1 MPETMTYTVEE
12 NGERLDSFI
21 SSVTGGTRS
30 NAKIA
35 IERGDVLLNGSVP
48 KKSGVTLK
56 RGDLVEITLSPL
68 REMSIDPEDIDFEI
82 VYEDEYLAVINKP
95 QGLVVHPCESTPS
108 GTLVNGLVKR
118 LTSLSGINGVMRPG
132 IVHRL
137 DKDTGG
143 LLVVAKSDVAHI
155 SLQEQIKDKTA
166 IRKYVAL
173 VDGKLPRESGEII
186 ANVDRM
192 KKNRK
197 LMTVVKEGGR
207 YAETHYNVIAEYG
220 AYSLVAYELK
230 TGRTHQIRV
239 HSKYIGHPIVGDEPY
254 GGSTKL
260 YNKGQLLYAYSLSF
274 THPITDE
281 KLTFKVN
288 LPDYFYEILLKLDK
302 DLQYT
307 IDKLLD

>member
-1 MPETMTYTVEE
+1 MPETTMHTVEE
-12 NGERLDSFI
+12 SGERLDSFI

-35 IERGDVLLNGSVP
+35 IERGDILLNGSVP

-68 REMSIDPEDIDFEI
+68 KEMSIAPEDIDFEI

-95 QGLVVHPCESTPS
+95 QGLVVHPCESTPN

-143 LLVVAKSDVAHI
+143 LLVVAKNDIAHI

-166 IRKYVAL
+166 IRKYIAL
-173 VDGKLPRESGEII
+173 VDGKLPRESGEIV
-186 ANVDRM
+186 ANIDRM

-207 YAETHYNVIAEYG
+207 YAETHYKVIAEYG

-260 YNKGQLLYAYSLSF
+260 YNNGQLLFAYSLSF
-274 THPITDE
+274 LHPITD
-281 KLTFKVN
+281 KRLTFTVN
-288 LPDYFYEILLKLDK
+288 LPEYFYELLLKLDK
-302 DLQYT
+302 NLQYT
-307 IDKLLD
+307 IDKLLV

>member
-1 MPETMTYTVEE
+1 MPESMCYTVEKA
-12 NGERLDSFI
+12 GERLDSFV

-35 IERGDVLLNGSVP
+35 IERGDVLLNGVLP

-56 RGDLVEITLSPL
+56 SGDIVNITLSPL
-68 REMSIDPEDIDFEI
+68 RELSISPEEIDFEI

-118 LTSLSGINGVMRPG
+118 LTSLSGINGVLRPG

-143 LLVVAKSDVAHI
+143 LLVVAKNDAAHI

-166 IRKYVAL
+166 VRKYVAL
-173 VDGKLPRESGEII
+173 IDGKLPRESGEII
-186 ANVDRM
+186 ANIDRM
-192 KKNRK
+192 QKNRK

-207 YAETHYNVIAEYG
+207 YAETHYKVIAEYG
-220 AYSLVAYELK
+220 AHSLVEYELK

-260 YNKGQLLYAYSLSF
+260 YNKGQLLFAYSLSF
-274 THPITDE
+274 IHPINN
-281 KLTFKVN
+281 KILTFTVN

-302 DLQYT
+302 NLQYT
-307 IDKLLD
+307 IDKLFG

>member
-1 MPETMTYTVEE
+1 MPETTRYTVDEG
-12 NGERLDSFI
+12 GERLDSYV
-21 SSVTGGTRS
+21 STLTGGTRS

-35 IERGDVLLNGSVP
+35 IERGDVLLNGSIP
-48 KKSGVTLK
+48 KKSGITLK
-56 RGDLVEITLSPL
+56 RGDIIDITQSPP
-68 REMSIDPEDIDFEI
+68 REMSINPEDIDFDI

-95 QGLVVHPCESTPS
+95 QGIVVHPCESTPD

-143 LLVVAKSDVAHI
+143 LLVVAKNDIAHL

-173 VDGKLPRESGEII
+173 VDGKMPKEYGEII
-186 ANVDRM
+186 ANIDRM

-207 YAETHYNVIAEYG
+207 YAETHYKVVAEYG

-239 HSKYIGHPIVGDEPY
+239 HSKFLGHPIVGDEPY

-260 YNKGQLLYAYSLSF
+260 YNKGQLLFAYCLSF
-274 THPITDE
+274 NHPINGE
-281 KLTFKVN
+281 KLTFTVN
-288 LPDYFYEILLKLDK
+288 LPEYFYDILQKLDK
-302 DLQYT
+302 NLQYT

>member
-1 MPETMTYTVEE
+1 MPESMCYTVEE
-12 NGERLDSFI
+12 AGERLDSFV

-35 IERGDVLLNGSVP
+35 IERGDVLINGILP

-56 RGDLVEITLSPL
+56 RGDIVNITISPL
-68 REMSIDPEDIDFEI
+68 REMSISPEEIDFEI

-143 LLVVAKSDVAHI
+143 LLVVAKNDVAHI
-155 SLQEQIKDKTA
+155 SLQEQIREKTA
-166 IRKYVAL
+166 VRKYVAL
-173 VDGKLPRESGEII
+173 IDGKLPKESGEII
-186 ANVDRM
+186 ANIDRM
-192 KKNRK
+192 KKDRK

-207 YAETHYNVIAEYG
+207 YAETHYKVIAEYG
-220 AYSLVAYELK
+220 AYSLVEYELK

-260 YNKGQLLYAYSLSF
+260 YNNGQLLFAYSLSF
-274 THPITDE
+274 IHPINNK
-281 KLTFKVN
+281 KLTFTVN

-302 DLQYT
+302 NLQYT
-307 IDKLLD
+307 IDKLLG

>member
-1 MPETMTYTVEE
+1 
-12 NGERLDSFI
+12 
-21 SSVTGGTRS
+21 
-30 NAKIA
+30 
-35 IERGDVLLNGSVP
+35 
-48 KKSGVTLK
+48 
-56 RGDLVEITLSPL
+56 
-68 REMSIDPEDIDFEI
+68 MSISPEDIDFDI

-95 QGLVVHPCESTPS
+95 QGLVVHPCKSTPD

-143 LLVVAKSDVAHI
+143 LLVVAKNDVAHL

-173 VDGKLPRESGEII
+173 VDGKMPKEYDEII
-186 ANVDRM
+186 TNIDRM

-197 LMTVVKEGGR
+197 LMTVVKDGGR
-207 YAETHYNVIAEYG
+207 YAETHYKVIAEYG

-239 HSKYIGHPIVGDEPY
+239 HSKYLGHPIVGDEAY

-260 YNKGQLLYAYSLSF
+260 YNNGQLLFAYSLSF
-274 THPITDE
+274 MHPINRE
-281 KLTFKVN
+281 KLTFTVN
-288 LPDYFYEILLKLDK
+288 LPEYFYDILQKLDK
-302 DLQYT
+302 NLQYT
-307 IDKLLD
+307 VDKLLE

>member
-1 MPETMTYTVEE
+1 MPETMCYTVEE
-12 NGERLDSFI
+12 AGERLDSFV

-35 IERGDVLLNGSVP
+35 IERGDVLLNGTLP

-56 RGDLVEITLSPL
+56 HGDIVNITISPL
-68 REMSIDPEDIDFEI
+68 REMSISPEEIDFEI

-143 LLVVAKSDVAHI
+143 LLVVAKNDAAHI
-155 SLQEQIKDKTA
+155 SLQEQIREKTA
-166 IRKYVAL
+166 VRKYVAL
-173 VDGKLPRESGEII
+173 IDGKLPKESGEII
-186 ANVDRM
+186 ANIDRM
-192 KKNRK
+192 KKDRK
-197 LMTVVKEGGR
+197 LMTAVKEGGR
-207 YAETHYNVIAEYG
+207 YAETHYKVIAEYG
-220 AYSLVAYELK
+220 AYSLVEYELK

-260 YNKGQLLYAYSLSF
+260 YNKGQLLFAYSLSF
-274 THPITDE
+274 IHPINNQ
-281 KLTFKVN
+281 KLTFTVN

-302 DLQYT
+302 NLQYT
-307 IDKLLD
+307 IDKLLG